1 MEEEKQDIKKAVET
15 LRAGAVVLFAS
26 EYGWGFGCDATK
38 SEAVDKLLA
47 ITQSSSTENIVVL
60 IDNASK
66 LQTYLDEVPD
76 MAWDLIDLSAKAITI
91 IYSSTRNLAQ
101 NILTKDAAVA
111 IMVTTD
117 HFAKAICAQFRNP
130 IAFLTTTSASKTTAT
145 LLSEISNTAISSA
158 DYVVKTQQAKK
169 NTAQLPALIKLKK
182 GNLFEIIR
190 K

>member
-76 MAWDLIDLSAKAITI
+76 MAWDLIDLSEKAITI
-91 IYSSTRNLAQ
+91 IYSNPRNLAQ
-101 NILTKDAAVA
+101 NALTNEASVA

-130 IAFLTTTSASKTTAT
+130 IAFVPGIHVGKPSPVLFNEINNTILAS
-145 LLSEISNTAISSA
+145 S
-158 DYVVKTQQAKK
+158 DYIVTTQQTKK
-169 NTAQLPALIKLKK
+169 NATQLPALIKLKK

>member
-15 LRAGAVVLFAS
+15 LRAGAIVLFAT
-26 EYGWGFGCDATK
+26 EYGWGSGCDATK
-38 SEAVDKLLA
+38 SEAVAKMLSIADTAAK
-47 ITQSSSTENIVVL
+47 ERIVVL

-76 MAWDLIDLSAKAITI
+76 MAWDLIDLSEKAITI
-91 IYSSTRNLAQ
+91 IYSNPRNLAQ
-101 NILTKDAAVA
+101 NALTNEASVA

-130 IAFLTTTSASKTTAT
+130 IAFLTTAPAAKTTAI
-145 LLSEISNTAISSA
+145 LLSEISSAAIASA
-158 DYVVKTQQAKK
+158 DYIVTTQQTKK
-169 NTAQLPALIKLKK
+169 NATQLPALIKLKK

>member
-15 LRAGAVVLFAS
+15 LRAGAVVLFS
-26 EYGWGFGCDATK
+26 TEYGWGFGCDATK
-38 SEAVDKLLA
+38 SEAVAKMLSIADTAAK
-47 ITQSSSTENIVVL
+47 ERIVVL

-76 MAWDLIDLSAKAITI
+76 MAWDLIDLSEKAITI
-91 IYSSTRNLAQ
+91 IYSNPRNLAQ
-101 NILTKDAAVA
+101 NALPNDASVA

-130 IAFLTTTSASKTTAT
+130 IAFVPGIHVGKPSPVLFNEINNTILAS
-145 LLSEISNTAISSA
+145 S
-158 DYVVKTQQAKK
+158 DYIVTTQQTKK
-169 NTAQLPALIKLKK
+169 NATQLPALIKLKK